1 VYQKAGD
8 ELTKTLILDTNVYL
22 TEAQSLFSFG
32 RSDIGVPT
40 IVLDEIDRHKHRQ
53 DIAGLNARTMNRVLD
68 KLREKGSLFTG
79 VPLGSG
85 KGRVFAVQYDP
96 RYMPAGMEAEDS
108 DNKIIATALRLKIE
122 GHDIAVIS
130 RDLNMRVKCD
140 SFGIEC
146 YDYQPQ
152 QAVKSVDNLFDGAAE
167 IIVEDDIIEKF
178 YNDIEVCLPQQKIKL
193 YPNHYLVLKSEKDEK
208 KSAICR
214 FKDYNTPLRKVH
226 TYRDIWG
233 LSANNKEQKYAM
245 DLLFDSSIQIISL
258 TGQAGTG
265 KTLIA
270 AACGLEQVLN
280 SSKLQGGYD
289 KLIVTRPVQP
299 MGRDIGFLPGTLAEK
314 MMPWIAPLRDNL
326 EYLFGDKT
334 ALDMQMEQGI
344 IEIEAMTYIRGRSIS
359 NAFMIV
365 DEAQNLT
372 AHELKTII
380 TRVGHGT
387 KLVLTGDIQ
396 QIDNSYVDSIS
407 NGLTHAVEK
416 FKEYNISGH
425 VTLYKGER
433 SKLATLAAEIL

>member
-1 VYQKAGD
+1 M
-8 ELTKTLILDTNVYL
+8 TKTLILDTNVYL

-32 RSDIGVPT
+32 RSNIGIPT

-53 DIAGLNARTMNRVLD
+53 DTAGLNARIMNRVLD
-68 KLREKGSLFTG
+68 KLRAKGSLYNG
-79 VPLGSG
+79 VALGSG
-85 KGRVFAVQYDP
+85 KGKVFAAQYDP
-96 RYMPAGMEAEDS
+96 RYMPAGMEPEDS
-108 DNKIIATALRLKIE
+108 DNKIIAIALRLKIE
-122 GHDIAVIS
+122 GHDVAIIS

-152 QAVKSVDNLFDGAAE
+152 QAVKSVENLYDGSSEIVVPDE
-167 IIVEDDIIEKF
+167 IIEAF
-178 YNDIEVCLPQQKIKL
+178 YNDTDVFLPDQKIKL
-193 YPNHYLVLKSEKDEK
+193 YPNHYLVLCSEKDNK

-214 FKDYNTPLRKVH
+214 FKDYDTPLRKVYP
-226 TYRDIWG
+226 YRDIWG

-245 DLLFDSSIQIISL
+245 DLLFDKDIQIISL

-270 AACGLEQVLN
+270 AACGLEQVLH
-280 SSKLQGGYD
+280 SPKSQGGYD
-289 KLIVTRPVQP
+289 KLIITRPVQP
-299 MGRDIGFLPGTLAEK
+299 MGRDIGFLPGSLHEK

-326 EYLFGDKT
+326 EYLFGDKM
-334 ALDMQMEQGI
+334 ALDMHIDQGT

-396 QIDNSYVDSIS
+396 QIDNSYVDSVS